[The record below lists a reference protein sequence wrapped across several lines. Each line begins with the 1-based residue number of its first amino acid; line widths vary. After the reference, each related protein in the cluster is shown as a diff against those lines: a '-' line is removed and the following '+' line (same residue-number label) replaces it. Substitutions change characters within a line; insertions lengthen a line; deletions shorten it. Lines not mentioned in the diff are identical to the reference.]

1 MNERI
6 KELAKRAWYDSL
18 YEKYYLQEVHK
29 REITPTEYQDIY
41 DKKFAELIVEECI
54 SIGRETSKEIFKMSK
69 KEGDI
74 FEYESHGA
82 EQVVDNI
89 KEHFGIEE

>member
-1 MNERI
+1 MNQRI
-6 KELAKRAWYDSL
+6 EELKKQAMIR
-18 YEKYYLQEVHK
+18 VN
-29 REITPTEYQDIY
+29 TPTVNSDGKVICDNWEEGISLS
-41 DKKFAELIVEECI
+41 KFAELIVKECVR
-54 SIGRETSKEIFKMSK
+54 IGQETSKEIFKMSK

-89 KEHFGIEE
+89 KEHFGVEE

>member
-6 KELAKRAWYDSL
+6 KKMMDEANQYAVSKYHELNPGSESTPRVL
-18 YEKYYLQEVHK
+18 
-29 REITPTEYQDIY
+29 EIFSE
-41 DKKFAELIVEECI
+41 KFAELIVRECVC
-54 SIGRETSKEIFKMSK
+54 IGQETSKEIFKMSK

-82 EQVVDNI
+82 ERVVDNI
-89 KEHFGIEE
+89 KEHFGIE